1 MNTALSAIDRTE
13 SAVNFTVLRR
23 IFSFPV
29 MLAGLLAMLAV
40 LTVRQRFDD
49 PDMWWHLKT
58 GEVTW
63 TTHTIPTTDLFSYTT
78 NHHAWIPHEWLSQVL
93 IYGAYRLGGYSG
105 LMLWLCFFTAALL
118 IAGYTLCSLYS
129 GNSKTALLGALT
141 IWLFGTIGFAIR
153 PQMIGYLLLV
163 VELLLLHLGQTRNRR
178 WFFGLPP
185 LFAIW
190 INCHGSF
197 FFGLVLAGVLLFS
210 SYFNFQSGS
219 LVATSWDPRRRR
231 TMTLALILSV
241 AALFLNP
248 VGVKMILYPLNTM
261 LDPSMKFSPI
271 SEWQPLQFSDGRSF
285 AFLGI
290 LACISLLVIV
300 RRTELLWRELL
311 MLALGAWLAASHV
324 RMLFVF
330 GILTAP
336 ILSRL
341 ISTSWDEYDAE
352 RDHPLANAMFI
363 AVSLLVAFLA
373 FPNHKNL
380 ETQVEE
386 HSPVR
391 AVEFIKTHHL
401 SGPMLNDWDFGGFL
415 IWAAPEHPV
424 FIDGRGDIFEWAG
437 VVDEFGKWTQLQTDH
452 NTLLDKYEISFCVLS
467 RESPMIVVLR
477 LLPGWKEV
485 YSDNVS
491 AIFMRSAPSSPR
503 G

>member
-1 MNTALSAIDRTE
+1 MSTALSAIDRKE
-13 SAVNFTVLRR
+13 STVNISALRR

-40 LTVRQRFDD
+40 VTVRPRFAD

-58 GEVTW
+58 GEVIW
-63 TTHTIPTTDLFSYTT
+63 TTHSIPTTDLFSYTT
-78 NHHAWIPHEWLSQVL
+78 NHHAWIPHEWLSQLL

-105 LMLWLCFFTAALL
+105 LMLWLCFFTASLL

-141 IWLFGTIGFAIR
+141 IWLFGTIGFAVR

-163 VELLLLHLGQTRNRR
+163 VELLLLHLGQARDRR

-197 FFGLVLAGVLLFS
+197 FFGLALAGVFFFS
-210 SYFNFQSGS
+210 SFFNFQSGS
-219 LVATSWDPRRRR
+219 LVATSWNPRSRR
-231 TMTLALILSV
+231 TMALALILSV
-241 AALFLNP
+241 AALFINP
-248 VGVKMILYPLNTM
+248 VGLKMVLYPLNTM
-261 LDPSMKFSPI
+261 LDPAMKFSPI
-271 SEWQPLQFSDGRSF
+271 SEWQPLQFTDGRSF

-290 LACISLLVIV
+290 LGSIFLLVIV
-300 RRTELLWRELL
+300 RRAELVWHELLV
-311 MLALGAWLAASHV
+311 LAVGAWLAASHV

-341 ISTSWDEYDAE
+341 ISTSWDEYEPE
-352 RDHPLANAMFI
+352 RDHPLANGILI
-363 AVSLLVAFLA
+363 ATSTLLAFLA
-373 FPNHKNL
+373 FPTSQNL
-380 ETQVEE
+380 ETQVEK

-391 AVEFIKTHHL
+391 AVEFINAHHL
-401 SGPMLNDWDFGGFL
+401 SGPMLNDWDFGGYL
-415 IWAAPEHPV
+415 IWAAPQHPV
-424 FIDGRGDIFEWAG
+424 FIDGRGDVFESAG
-437 VVDEFGKWTQLQTDH
+437 VVDDFGKWSQLQTYP
-452 NTLLDKYEISFCVLS
+452 NVLLDKYQISFCVLS
-467 RESPMIVVLR
+467 HGSPMIIALR

-485 YSDNVS
+485 YSDNV
-491 AIFMRSAPSSPR
+491 ATILVRSPMS
-503 G
+503 

>member
-1 MNTALSAIDRTE
+1 LNIALSAPDRTR
-13 SAVNFTVLRR
+13 SQANIHILRK

-29 MLAGLLAMLAV
+29 MLAGLLVMLAV

-58 GEVTW
+58 GEVIW

-93 IYGAYRLGGYSG
+93 IYGAYRWGGYSG
-105 LMLWLCFFTAALL
+105 LMLWLCFFTASLL
-118 IAGYTLCSLYS
+118 IAGYILCSLYS

-153 PQMIGYLLLV
+153 PQMVGYLLLV
-163 VELLLLHLGQTRNRR
+163 VELLLLHLGLTRNRR
-178 WFFGLPP
+178 WFFALPL
-185 LFAIW
+185 LFALW
-190 INCHGSF
+190 VNFHGSF
-197 FFGLVLAGVLLFS
+197 LFGLAVAGVFLFS
-210 SYFNFQSGS
+210 SYFNFQIGS
-219 LVATSWDPRRRR
+219 LVATGWDPQRRR
-231 TMTLALILSV
+231 TMAFALILSV

-248 VGVKMILYPLNTM
+248 VGAKLILYPLNTM
-261 LDPSMKFSPI
+261 MDPAMGFSPI

-285 AFLGI
+285 AFLG
-290 LACISLLVIV
+290 LLGCIFLLVIV

-311 MLALGAWLAASHV
+311 VLALGAWLAASHV

-330 GILTAP
+330 GVLAAP

-341 ISTSWDEYDAE
+341 ISTSWDGYNAE
-352 RDHPLANAMFI
+352 RDHPLPNAMLI
-363 AVSLLVAFLA
+363 GGSLLVVFLA
-373 FPNHKNL
+373 FPNRHNL

-386 HSPVR
+386 HSPVK
-391 AVEFIKTHHL
+391 AVEFVKAHQL
-401 SGPMLNDWDFGGFL
+401 SGPMLNEWVFGGYL

-424 FIDGRGDIFEWAG
+424 FIDGRGDVFEWAG
-437 VVDEFGKWTQLQTDH
+437 VVGDFGKWATLRSDP
-452 NTLLDKYEISFCVLS
+452 NTLLDKYGISFCVLS
-467 RESPMIVVLR
+467 RESHMIVVLR

-491 AIFMRSAPSSPR
+491 VIFVRSAPSSPK